1 MTQKEIKDLWDVLR
15 FHAHAYP
22 QMECRDGLKLLYQNE
37 FGGGHLISDPQ
48 KSLHYLKEE
57 LKTVIPTPDAPLFEE
72 IGGGLVRVMLGALPN
87 DYTPEQLND
96 DFVRSANT
104 HVGELSS
111 FLEKIEVFKKATESC
126 LFGFSVGTFEDTLK
140 AYEKA
145 GYPPLSHSDTYRAHY
160 RPAYRV
166 VSKKHITWQG

>member
-1 MTQKEIKDLWDVLR
+1 MADRDAVCGVRSREYLDNAVRGVHATGGGGFLGGALQEHTVLAVGGRASHDHDKIQKEI
-15 FHAHAYP
+15 
-22 QMECRDGLKLLYQNE
+22 
-37 FGGGHLISDPQ
+37 
-48 KSLHYLKEE
+48 
-57 LKTVIPTPDAPLFEE
+57 
-72 IGGGLVRVMLGALPN
+72 
-87 DYTPEQLND
+87 
-96 DFVRSANT
+96 
-104 HVGELSS
+104 
-111 FLEKIEVFKKATESC
+111 LEKIEVFKKATESG